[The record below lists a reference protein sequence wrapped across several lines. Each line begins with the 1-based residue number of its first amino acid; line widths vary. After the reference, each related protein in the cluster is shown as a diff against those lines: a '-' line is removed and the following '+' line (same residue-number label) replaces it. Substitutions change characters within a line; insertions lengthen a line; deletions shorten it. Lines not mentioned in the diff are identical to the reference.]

1 MLSVPLPFIVGLV
14 FALTLY
20 RNLRGVETPGSRRYF
35 TVFLVAYALQGII
48 IGLRFGYGVEFLH
61 LVQPATAAVMPP
73 LAYLAFR
80 TLAAVPV
87 ERPWRHVL
95 PVVGVALA
103 VAFAPQFTDILL
115 MTTFVTYGILL
126 FRFTLN
132 DPDAV
137 AETPLPRML
146 PALRAAR
153 LCAVL
158 LLFFGLTDAGLA
170 IFTGFYGNDMV
181 PAVVTAMNLAV
192 LLMVAVYG
200 LLPEL
205 FGQEP
210 VLSQSERAI
219 SQAYDKALF
228 DRIEQALEAKDLY
241 RQDDLSLAKLARRV
255 GAPARDVSVTIN
267 RATGLNVSQF
277 VNNRRVREVCRLL
290 TETEQPLTVVMFEA
304 GFATKSN
311 FNREFRRVTGMSP
324 SEWRLKRRGSSI
336 SKT

>member
-1 MLSVPLPFIVGLV
+1 MLSIPLPFIVGLV

-20 RNLRGVETPGSRRYF
+20 RNLKGVETPGSRRYF
-35 TVFLVAYALQGII
+35 TVFLIAYALQGII
-48 IGLRFGYGVEFLH
+48 IGLRFGYGVEWLH
-61 LVQPATAAVMPP
+61 LVQPATAAAMPP

-80 TLAAVPV
+80 SLAAI
-87 ERPWRHVL
+87 RSNKPWRHVL
-95 PVVGVALA
+95 PFVAVGLA

-126 FRFTLN
+126 YRFTLK

-146 PALRAAR
+146 PAIRAAR
-153 LCAVL
+153 LCALL

-170 IFTGFYGNDMV
+170 IFTGLYGNDMV
-181 PAVVTAMNLAV
+181 PAVVTAMNITV
-192 LLMVAVYG
+192 LVTVAVYG
-200 LLPEL
+200 IWPQL
-205 FGQEP
+205 FGREAPVPKREQE
-210 VLSQSERAI
+210 VSSV
-219 SQAYDKALF
+219 YDKALLA
-228 DRIEQALEAKDLY
+228 RIEDALEARDLY
-241 RQDDLSLAKLARRV
+241 RQEELSLAKLARRV
-255 GAPARDVSVTIN
+255 GAPARDVSATIN

-277 VNNRRVREVCRLL
+277 VNNRRVREVCRLME
-290 TETEQPLTVVMFEA
+290 ETEQPLTAIMFEA

-324 SEWRLKRRGSSI
+324 SEWRSKARASSI

>member
-20 RNLRGVETPGSRRYF
+20 RNLKGVEAPGSRRYF
-35 TVFLVAYALQGII
+35 IVFLVAYALQGII
-48 IGLRFGYGVEFLH
+48 IGLRFGYGLDALH
-61 LVQPATAAVMPP
+61 LVQPVTAAAMPP

-80 TLAAVPV
+80 ALAAVPV
-87 ERPWRHVL
+87 AHPWRHVL
-95 PVVGVALA
+95 PFAAVALA

-115 MTTFVTYGILL
+115 MATFITYGILL
-126 FRFTLN
+126 YRFTLN

-137 AETPLPRML
+137 AEAPLPRML

-192 LLMVAVYG
+192 LLLVAVYG

-205 FGQEP
+205 FGQELALRLP
-210 VLSQSERAI
+210 QQAAL
-219 SQAYDKALF
+219 QAYDQALF
-228 DRIEQALEAKDLY
+228 ARIEEALEAKDLY
-241 RQDDLSLAKLARRV
+241 RQEDLSLAKLARRV

-290 TETEQPLTVVMFEA
+290 AETEQPLTTVMFEA